1 MKTSSV
7 CKHYILLVILAIGIQ
22 CPLLAQ
28 NPEALFQ
35 QGLIKEEGEGSLQ
48 EAIDIYIKV
57 ASDESVERPLQA
69 TALLHM
75 GLCYEKL
82 GRTEA
87 RKTYQY
93 IIQNYPDQP
102 ETVKV
107 AREKLSLL
115 SQSESGSS
123 KEAKDLQIRKVWE
136 VPDYLLGEVSP
147 DGKYIS
153 YCVWSTGDLAIYEL
167 ANGKTR
173 RLTNNDSSNR
183 SQVYAEYSRW
193 SADGKQ
199 IVYTWRNDK
208 MEYELRT
215 IGLDGS
221 EPKVLYTNKEARYI
235 AACDWSPDGK
245 QILACMDYKDN
256 KIETAG
262 LINVSDGSMQV
273 LKTLEEGSGMMCF
286 SKNGKSIIYDRQQ
299 ESKTSIRDIYMLP
312 LDGGAEIALVKHPA
326 NDLFQGLAPD
336 GESILFSSDRDGSTG
351 LYLTRIENG
360 LPSGDPHLLKSDIGK
375 IEVLG
380 FKPSGAF
387 YYTIQK
393 ELSDVYM
400 AKLDASGYSHTPL
413 EKMETRF
420 QGNNRLPAYSPDG
433 THLAYISVMQPSIVN
448 FNRGG
453 GNMLVIRSLETKQ
466 EQRIIPELHQIGYP
480 HWSPD
485 SKQIMVVEFT
495 ENNTMGLHQIDIQS
509 GQVKTILS
517 PDEGLLLFGKCEYS
531 PDGATLYYGKMDKET
546 RVRKVM
552 SRDLESGA
560 EKTLYESKKFL
571 QITLSPDGLWLAVN
585 SRDPSTQRDAMLLL
599 PTSGGEVKNLIT
611 SKEGE
616 DFYIVFHGFCTW
628 TIDGKYILFQ
638 RIDEH
643 ADGYE
648 AYICRVPASGGEM
661 EKVGVTIQGERA
673 SSLSMA
679 PDGRRIAFSF
689 YTLPLSPAVWVMEN
703 FLPSD

>member
-1 MKTSSV
+1 M
-7 CKHYILLVILAIGIQ
+7 
-22 CPLLAQ
+22 
-28 NPEALFQ
+28 
-35 QGLIKEEGEGSLQ
+35 
-48 EAIDIYIKV
+48 
-57 ASDESVERPLQA
+57 
-69 TALLHM
+69 
-75 GLCYEKL
+75 
-82 GRTEA
+82 
-87 RKTYQY
+87 
-93 IIQNYPDQP
+93 
-102 ETVKV
+102 
-107 AREKLSLL
+107 
-115 SQSESGSS
+115 
-123 KEAKDLQIRKVWE
+123 
-136 VPDYLLGEVSP
+136 
-147 DGKYIS
+147 
-153 YCVWSTGDLAIYEL
+153 AIYEL

-173 RLTNNDSSNR
+173 RLTNNDSSDR

-199 IVYTWRNDK
+199 IVYTWRNG

-221 EPKVLYTNKEARYI
+221 EPKVLYTNEEARYI

-245 QILACMDYKDN
+245 QILACMDFKDN

-273 LKTLEEGSGMMCF
+273 LKTLEEGSGKGSGMMCF

-360 LPSGDPHLLKSDIGK
+360 LPSGDPHLLKSDIGQ
-375 IEVLG
+375 IEALG

-387 YYTIQK
+387 YYTTQK

-480 HWSPD
+480 CWSPD
-485 SKQIMVVEFT
+485 SKQIMVVDFT
-495 ENNTMGLHQIDIQS
+495 ENNTMSLHQIDIQS

-517 PDEGLLLFGKCEYS
+517 PDEGLSLFGRHEYS
-531 PDGATLYYGKMDKET
+531 PDGATLYYGKMDMET

-560 EKTLYESKKFL
+560 EKTLYESKYFL

-585 SRDPSTQRDAMLLL
+585 SRDPSKPGDKMLLL

-616 DFYIVFHGFCTW
+616 DFYIGFHGFSTW
-628 TIDGKYILFQ
+628 TIDGKYILFG
-638 RIDEH
+638 RIVGP
-643 ADGYE
+643 AGYI
-648 AYICRVPASGGEM
+648 ICRVPASGGEI

>member
-1 MKTSSV
+1 MKPSTV
-7 CKHYILLVILAIGIQ
+7 CRLLAIQVILAVGILSPIQ
-22 CPLLAQ
+22 AQ
-28 NPEALFQ
+28 NPEAQFQ
-35 QGLIKEEGEGSLQ
+35 QGLMKEEGEGSLL
-48 EAIDIYIKV
+48 EAIDIYNEV
-57 ASDESVERPLQA
+57 AGDESAGRSLQA
-69 TALLHM
+69 EALLHM

-87 RKTYQY
+87 QKTYRNL
-93 IIQNYPDQP
+93 IQNYPDQT
-102 ETVKV
+102 ETVKI
-107 AREKLSLL
+107 AEEKLSLL
-115 SQSESGSS
+115 SQTEINETEKSGELS
-123 KEAKDLQIRKVWE
+123 IRKVWE
-136 VPDYLLGEVSP
+136 VPDYLFGEVSP

-153 YCVWSTGDLAIYEL
+153 YGVWSTGDLAIYEL

-199 IVYTWRNDK
+199 LVYTWRNGT
-208 MEYELRT
+208 EYELRT

-221 EPKVLYTNKEARYI
+221 EPKVLYTNEEARYI

-245 QILACMDYKDN
+245 QILACMDFKDN

-273 LKTLEEGSGMMCF
+273 LKTLEGRPKMMCF

-299 ESKTSIRDIYMLP
+299 ESNTSMRDIYMLP

-336 GESILFSSDRDGSTG
+336 GESIVFSSDRDGSTG

-360 LPSGDPHLLKSDIGK
+360 LPSGDPHLLKSDIGQ

-387 YYTIQK
+387 YYTTQK

-531 PDGATLYYGKMDKET
+531 PDGATFYYGKMDMKN

-560 EKTLYESKKFL
+560 EKTLYESKYFL

-585 SRDPSTQRDAMLLL
+585 SRDPSTPGDKMLLL
-599 PTSGGEVKNLIT
+599 PTSGGEVKDLIT

-616 DFYIVFHGFCTW
+616 NLYIGFHGFCTW
-628 TIDGKYILFQ
+628 TIDGKYILFGS
-638 RIDEH
+638 ILGP
-643 ADGYE
+643 AGSI
-648 AYICRVPASGGEM
+648 ICRVPASGGEI
-661 EKVGVTIQGERA
+661 EKIGVAVPGERA

>member
-1 MKTSSV
+1 MKTSTI
-7 CKHYILLVILAIGIQ
+7 CKLLALLVILAIGILS
-22 CPLLAQ
+22 PLQAQ
-28 NPEALFQ
+28 TPEAKFQ

-69 TALLHM
+69 NALLHM

-87 RKTYQY
+87 QKTYQY

-107 AREKLSLL
+107 AREKLALL
-115 SQSESGSS
+115 SQTEINETEKSGELS
-123 KEAKDLQIRKVWE
+123 IRKVWE

-173 RLTNNDSSNR
+173 RLTNKGSWDE
-183 SQVYAEYSRW
+183 SQAYAEYSRW

-221 EPKVLYTNKEARYI
+221 EPKVLYTNEEARYI

-245 QILACMDYKDN
+245 QILVCMDFQDN
-256 KIETAG
+256 KNQAAG
-262 LINVSDGSMQV
+262 LINISDGSMQV
-273 LKTLEEGSGMMCF
+273 LKTLEERSGMACF
-286 SKNGKSIIYDRQQ
+286 SNNGKSIIYDRKQ
-299 ESKTSIRDIYMLP
+299 ESKTSMRDIYMLP

-336 GESILFSSDRDGSTG
+336 GESILFSSDRDGSKG
-351 LYLTRIENG
+351 LYLARIENG
-360 LPSGDPHLLKSDIGK
+360 LPSGDPHLLKSDIGQ

-387 YYTIQK
+387 YYTTQK

-400 AKLDASGYSHTPL
+400 AKLDASGYAHTPL

-420 QGNNRLPAYSPDG
+420 QGNNRLPAYSPNG
-433 THLAYISVMQPSIVN
+433 AHLAYISVMQPSIVN

-517 PDEGLLLFGKCEYS
+517 PDEGLILFGKCEYS

-585 SRDPSTQRDAMLLL
+585 SRDLDLSTPRAAMLLL
-599 PTSGGEVKNLIT
+599 PTSGGEVKDLIT
-611 SKEGE
+611 SKEGKG
-616 DFYIVFHGFCTW
+616 FYIGFHGLCTW
-628 TIDGKYILFQ
+628 TIDGKYILFG
-638 RIDEH
+638 RIIGP
-643 ADGYE
+643 AGNI
-648 AYICRVPASGGEM
+648 ICRVPASGGEI
-661 EKVGVTIQGERA
+661 EKIGVAIPGERA

-679 PDGRRIAFSF
+679 PDGRRIAFSS

>member
-1 MKTSSV
+1 MKTASV
-7 CKHYILLVILAIGIQ
+7 CKHYILLVILAIGILS
-22 CPLLAQ
+22 PLQ
-28 NPEALFQ
+28 GQTPEAQFQ
-35 QGLIKEEGEGSLQ
+35 QGLMKEEGEGSLQ

-153 YCVWSTGDLAIYEL
+153 YGVWSTGDLAIYEL

-221 EPKVLYTNKEARYI
+221 EPKVLYTNEKARYI

-245 QILACMDYKDN
+245 QILACMDYEDN

-273 LKTLEEGSGMMCF
+273 LKTLEEGSEGSGMMCF

-299 ESKTSIRDIYMLP
+299 ESNTSIRDIYMLP

-420 QGNNRLPAYSPDG
+420 QGNNRLPAYSPNG

-466 EQRIIPELHQIGYP
+466 EQRIIPELHQIVYP
-480 HWSPD
+480 CWSPD
-485 SKQIMVVEFT
+485 SKQIMVVDFT

-517 PDEGLLLFGKCEYS
+517 PDEGLSLFGKCEYS

-585 SRDPSTQRDAMLLL
+585 SRDPSTPGDVMLLL
-599 PTSGGEVKNLIT
+599 PTSGGEVKDLIT

-616 DFYIVFHGFCTW
+616 DLLIGFHGFCTW
-628 TIDGKYILFQ
+628 TIDGKYILFG
-638 RIDEH
+638 RIVGP
-643 ADGYE
+643 AGYI
-648 AYICRVPASGGEM
+648 ICRVPASGGEI
-661 EKVGVTIQGERA
+661 EKIGVAIPGERA

>member
-1 MKTSSV
+1 MKTASV
-7 CKHYILLVILAIGIQ
+7 CKHYILLVILAIGILS
-22 CPLLAQ
+22 PLQAQ
-28 NPEALFQ
+28 NPEAQFQ
-35 QGLIKEEGEGSLQ
+35 QGLMKEEGEGSLQ

-69 TALLHM
+69 NALLHIA
-75 GLCYEKL
+75 LCYEKL

-93 IIQNYPDQP
+93 SVQNYPDQP

-107 AREKLSLL
+107 AREKLALL

-153 YCVWSTGDLAIYEL
+153 YGVWSTGDLAIYEL

-183 SQVYAEYSRW
+183 SQVYAEDSRW

-221 EPKVLYTNKEARYI
+221 EPKVLYTNEEVNYMGP
-235 AACDWSPDGK
+235 CDWSPDGK
-245 QILACMDYKDN
+245 QILACMYFQDN
-256 KIETAG
+256 KIHAAG

-273 LKTLEEGSGMMCF
+273 LKTLEGWPGMMCF

-299 ESKTSIRDIYMLP
+299 ESNTSMRDIYMLP
-312 LDGGAEIALVKHPA
+312 LDGGAEIALVKQPA

-360 LPSGDPHLLKSDIGK
+360 LPSGDPHLLKSDIGQ

-387 YYTIQK
+387 YYTTQK

-400 AKLDASGYSHTPL
+400 AKLDASGYSHTPV

-420 QGNNRLPAYSPDG
+420 QGNNRLPVYSPDG
-433 THLAYISVMQPSIVN
+433 THLAYISVMQPSNVN

-517 PDEGLLLFGKCEYS
+517 PDEGLSLFGKHEYS
-531 PDGATLYYGKMDKET
+531 PDGATLYYGKMDMET

-571 QITLSPDGLWLAVN
+571 QITLSPNGLWLAVN
-585 SRDPSTQRDAMLLL
+585 SRDPSTQRDAMFLL

-611 SKEGE
+611 PKKGE
-616 DFYIVFHGFCTW
+616 DFHIGFHGFCTW
-628 TIDGKYILFQ
+628 TIDGKYILFG
-638 RIDEH
+638 RIVGP
-643 ADGYE
+643 AGYI
-648 AYICRVPASGGEM
+648 ICRVPASGGEI
-661 EKVGVTIQGERA
+661 EKVGVTIPGERA

>member
-1 MKTSSV
+1 M
-7 CKHYILLVILAIGIQ
+7 LVILAIGIQ

-69 TALLHM
+69 NALLHI

-107 AREKLSLL
+107 AREKLALL
-115 SQSESGSS
+115 SQTEINETEKSG
-123 KEAKDLQIRKVWE
+123 ELNIQKVWE

-173 RLTNNDSSNR
+173 RLTNNDSSDR

-199 IVYTWRNDK
+199 IVYTWRNG

-245 QILACMDYKDN
+245 QILACMDYEDN
-256 KIETAG
+256 KIQTAG

-273 LKTLEEGSGMMCF
+273 LKTLEEGSGSGSGMVCF
-286 SKNGKSIIYDRQQ
+286 SKNGKSIIYDLQQ
-299 ESKTSIRDIYMLP
+299 ESNTSMRDIYMLP

-326 NDLFQGLAPD
+326 NDLFLGLAPD

-360 LPSGDPHLLKSDIGK
+360 LPGGDPHLLKSDIGQ
-375 IEVLG
+375 IEALG

-387 YYTIQK
+387 YYTTQK

-400 AKLDASGYSHTPL
+400 AKLDASGYAHTPL

-433 THLAYISVMQPSIVN
+433 TQLAYISVMQPSIVN

-485 SKQIMVVEFT
+485 SKQIMVVDFT

-509 GQVKTILS
+509 GQVKTIIS
-517 PDEGLLLFGKCEYS
+517 PDEGLSLFGRHEYS
-531 PDGATLYYGKMDKET
+531 PDGATLYYGKMDMKN

-560 EKTLYESKKFL
+560 EKILYESKKFL
-571 QITLSPDGLWLAVN
+571 QLTLSPDGLWLAVN
-585 SRDPSTQRDAMLLL
+585 SRAPSTPGDAMFLL
-599 PTSGGEVKNLIT
+599 PTSGGEVRNLIT
-611 SKEGE
+611 PKEGE
-616 DFYIVFHGFCTW
+616 DFYIGFFGFSTW
-628 TIDGKYILFQ
+628 TIDGKYILFN
-638 RIDEH
+638 RIV
-643 ADGYE
+643 GPGSI
-648 AYICRVPASGGEM
+648 ICRVPASGGEI
-661 EKVGVTIQGERA
+661 EKIGVAVPGEIA

-679 PDGRRIAFSF
+679 PDGRSIAFSF

>member
-1 MKTSSV
+1 MKTSTVS
-7 CKHYILLVILAIGIQ
+7 KLSALLVILAIGILS
-22 CPLLAQ
+22 PLQAQ
-28 NPEALFQ
+28 NPEAQFQ
-35 QGLIKEEGEGSLQ
+35 QGLIKEEGEGSLL
-48 EAIDIYIKV
+48 EAIDIYNEV
-57 ASDESVERPLQA
+57 AGDESAGRSLQA
-69 TALLHM
+69 EALLHV

-87 RKTYQY
+87 EKTYRNL
-93 IIQNYPDQP
+93 IQNFPDQA
-102 ETVKV
+102 EAVKV
-107 AREKLSLL
+107 AREKLALL
-115 SQSESGSS
+115 SQTEINETEKSGELS
-123 KEAKDLQIRKVWE
+123 IRKVWE
-136 VPDYLLGEVSP
+136 VPDYLYGEVSP

-153 YCVWSTGDLAIYEL
+153 YGVWSTGDLAIYEL

-173 RLTNNDSSNR
+173 RLTNNDSSDR

-199 IVYTWRNDK
+199 IVYTWRNG

-221 EPKVLYTNKEARYI
+221 EPKVLYTNENYMFP
-235 AACDWSPDGK
+235 CDWSPDGK
-245 QILACMDYKDN
+245 QILACMYFQDN
-256 KIETAG
+256 KIRAAG

-273 LKTLEEGSGMMCF
+273 LETLEEWPGMMCF

-299 ESKTSIRDIYMLP
+299 ESNTSMRDIYMLP

-360 LPSGDPHLLKSDIGK
+360 LPTGDPHLLKSDIGQ
-375 IEVLG
+375 IEALG

-387 YYTIQK
+387 YYTTQK

-448 FNRGG
+448 FNQWG

-480 HWSPD
+480 CWSPD
-485 SKQIMVVEFT
+485 SKQIYVLEFT

-517 PDEGLLLFGKCEYS
+517 PDEGLNLFGRHEYS
-531 PDGATLYYGKMDKET
+531 PDGATLYYGKMDMET

-560 EKTLYESKKFL
+560 EKTLYESKNFL
-571 QITLSPDGLWLAVN
+571 QITLSPDGLWLAVT
-585 SRDPSTQRDAMLLL
+585 SRDPSTPRDAMLLL

-616 DFYIVFHGFCTW
+616 DFLIGFHGFCTW

-643 ADGYE
+643 ADGNE

>member
-1 MKTSSV
+1 
-7 CKHYILLVILAIGIQ
+7 G
-22 CPLLAQ
+22 
-28 NPEALFQ
+28 
-35 QGLIKEEGEGSLQ
+35 
-48 EAIDIYIKV
+48 
-57 ASDESVERPLQA
+57 
-69 TALLHM
+69 
-75 GLCYEKL
+75 
-82 GRTEA
+82 
-87 RKTYQY
+87 
-93 IIQNYPDQP
+93 
-102 ETVKV
+102 
-107 AREKLSLL
+107 
-115 SQSESGSS
+115 
-123 KEAKDLQIRKVWE
+123 
-136 VPDYLLGEVSP
+136 
-147 DGKYIS
+147 
-153 YCVWSTGDLAIYEL
+153 
-167 ANGKTR
+167 
-173 RLTNNDSSNR
+173 
-183 SQVYAEYSRW
+183 
-193 SADGKQ
+193 
-199 IVYTWRNDK
+199 

-221 EPKVLYTNKEARYI
+221 EPKVLYTNEEARYI

-245 QILACMDYKDN
+245 QILACMDYEDN
-256 KIETAG
+256 KIQTAG
-262 LINVSDGSMQV
+262 LIKVSDGSMQV
-273 LKTLEEGSGMMCF
+273 LKTLEEGSGEGSGMMCF

-326 NDLFQGLAPD
+326 NDLFLGLAPD

-360 LPSGDPHLLKSDIGK
+360 LPGGDPHLLKSDIGQ
-375 IEVLG
+375 IEALG

-387 YYTIQK
+387 YYTTQK

-400 AKLDASGYSHTPL
+400 AKLDASGYAHTPV

-433 THLAYISVMQPSIVN
+433 THLAYISVMQPSSVN
-448 FNRGG
+448 FNKWG

-466 EQRIIPELHQIGYP
+466 EQRIIPELHQIGFP
-480 HWSPD
+480 CWSPD
-485 SKQIMVVEFT
+485 SKQIMVVGFA

-517 PDEGLLLFGKCEYS
+517 PDEGLSLFGRHEYS
-531 PDGATLYYGKMDKET
+531 PDGATLYYGKMDMKT

-585 SRDPSTQRDAMLLL
+585 SRAPSTPGDAMFLL
-599 PTSGGEVKNLIT
+599 PTSGGEVRNLIT
-611 SKEGE
+611 PKEGE
-616 DFYIVFHGFCTW
+616 DFYIGFFGFSTW
-628 TIDGKYILFQ
+628 TIDGKYILFN
-638 RIDEH
+638 RIV
-643 ADGYE
+643 GPGSI
-648 AYICRVPASGGEM
+648 ICRVPASGGEI
-661 EKVGVTIQGERA
+661 EKIGVAVPGEIA

-679 PDGRRIAFSF
+679 PDGRSIAFSF